1 MPIDDDRTSWKERRA
16 FEERLADGG
25 ELELADVSRLIAD
38 ADSGER
44 AKAVLEALEEELRD
58 RFGISIVDC
67 TTDDDDEGE
76 IRLDLIR
83 GAAAPHDSIGE

>member
-1 MPIDDDRTSWKERRA
+1 M
-16 FEERLADGG
+16 
-25 ELELADVSRLIAD
+25 ELADVSRLIAD